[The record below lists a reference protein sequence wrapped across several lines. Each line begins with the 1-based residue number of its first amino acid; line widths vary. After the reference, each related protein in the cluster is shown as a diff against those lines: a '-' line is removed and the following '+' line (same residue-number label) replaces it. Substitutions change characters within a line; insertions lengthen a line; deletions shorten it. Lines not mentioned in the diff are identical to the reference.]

1 MIIGITGL
9 ANSGKDI
16 TAKIIKNYLEKDHHY
31 FKILPLA
38 KKLKEVVSILTSIPV
53 EKFEN
58 RDFKERPTKIKSFW
72 YFVNDNNKKLPYVK
86 YKGSPLIEGWKLI
99 KPTNREVL
107 VEVGTTIFRSYNPD
121 IWVNLLLE
129 SYRPLLDDI
138 IIPDIRFDNEA
149 KEIKKHSKTIIIK
162 IVRPNIEKLNQ
173 ISEQGIKEEYVDYT
187 ILNDGNIQDLKEK
200 IIEILKKENLC

>member
-9 ANSGKDI
+9 ANSGKD
-16 TAKIIKNYLEKDHHY
+16 TVAEIIKKILEKNNQYY

-58 RDFKERPTKIKSFW
+58 RDFKERLTNIQSFW

-86 YKGSPLIEGWKLI
+86 YKGSSLIEGWKLI

-107 VEVGTTIFRSYNPD
+107 IEVGTTIFRSYNPD
-121 IWVNLLLE
+121 IWINLLLE

-149 KEIKKHSKTIIIK
+149 EEIKKYPKTIIIEV
-162 IVRPNIEKLNQ
+162 VRPNIEKLNQ
-173 ISEQGIKEEYVDYT
+173 ISERGIDKKYIDYT
-187 ILNDGNIQDLKEK
+187 ILNDSGLDELEEK
-200 IIEILKKENLC
+200 IKEILINFI

>member
-9 ANSGKDI
+9 ANSGKD
-16 TAKIIKNYLEKDHHY
+16 TVAEIIKKILEKDSQYY

-53 EKFEN
+53 EKFDN
-58 RDFKERPTKIKSFW
+58 RQFKEKPTNIQSFW

-86 YKGSPLIEGWKLI
+86 YKGSSLIEDWKLI

-107 VEVGTTIFRSYNPD
+107 IEVGTTIFRSYNPD

-149 KEIKKHSKTIIIK
+149 EEIKKYPKTVIIEV
-162 IVRPNIEKLNQ
+162 VRPGVEKLNQ
-173 ISEQGIKEEYVDYT
+173 ISERGIDKKYVDYT
-187 ILNDGNIQDLKEK
+187 ILNDGNLDELEEK
-200 IIEILKKENLC
+200 IKEILNFI